1 MEREKVERRLK
12 TVLTEDEMDRLLI
25 NDYEADIEM
34 TVDVHGLKCNQAK
47 RFLNNIINL
56 VQGSFRMIVI
66 HGFNHGTAIRDM
78 LIKGLDNPHIAS
90 QNIDAHNPGITHM
103 VLI

>member
-1 MEREKVERRLK
+1 MEKKKVENRLK
-12 TVLTEDEMDRLLI
+12 TVLSESDMKRLIIKDR
-25 NDYEADIEM
+25 DTDIEM

-56 VQGSFRMIVI
+56 VQGSFRMVVI

-78 LIKGLDNPHIAS
+78 LFTGIDNPHIAS
-90 QNIDAHNPGITHM
+90 KCIDANNPGRTYM